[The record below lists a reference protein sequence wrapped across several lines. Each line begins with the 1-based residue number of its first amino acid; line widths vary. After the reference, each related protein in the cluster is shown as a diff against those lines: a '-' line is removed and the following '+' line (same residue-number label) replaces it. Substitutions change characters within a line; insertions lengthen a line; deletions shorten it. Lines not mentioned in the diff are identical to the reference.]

1 VTSVLS
7 AAIGHDGGGGLG
19 ILLPAVIL
27 VGVLGVVARIVRRR
41 RTS

>member
-19 ILLPAVIL
+19 ILLPVIL